1 MYCFYLY
8 AVHGVYII
16 RYLSE
21 MQLHN
26 LPLKIFD
33 NNTKLQYL

>member
-1 MYCFYLY
+1 M
-8 AVHGVYII
+8 HGDYII

-26 LPLKIFD
+26 LPLGIFD

>member
-1 MYCFYLY
+1 M
-8 AVHGVYII
+8 HGDYII

-26 LPLKIFD
+26 LPLDIFD

>member
-1 MYCFYLY
+1 M
-8 AVHGVYII
+8 HEDYII

-21 MQLHN
+21 MQLHH
-26 LPLKIFD
+26 LPLDIFD